1 MELISDL
8 LGVSVMRYGI
18 KLKAGV
24 AGLVFSTLLPTSVQ
38 SASLDSLEALSQAN
52 FLLFSENLAA
62 AIHYKGVGPAE
73 PLGLIGFDLGV
84 ELSSTEIDEAVFNE
98 ASSGDFETSEI
109 LIPRIHLNKGL
120 PFGLDIGAA
129 LSAVP
134 GTDIKVV
141 SGELRYALI
150 SGGTLSPSV
159 GIRASHAILQGMS
172 EIDMT
177 SSALEITASK
187 GFVMFTPYIGTGI
200 VKSTVTPNDLGGLT
214 EVSFDQK
221 KMFVG
226 VTINFGVALT
236 LEADQTGDYRTY
248 SAKFGFRF

>member
-1 MELISDL
+1 
-8 LGVSVMRYGI
+8 MRYGV
-18 KLKAGV
+18 KLKAGM
-24 AGLVFSTLLPTSVQ
+24 AGLLLSTLLPSSVHA
-38 SASLDSLEALSQAN
+38 ASLDSLEALSQAN
-52 FLLFSENLAA
+52 FELFSENIAA

-73 PLGLIGFDLGV
+73 PLGIIGFDLGI
-84 ELSSTEIDEAVFNE
+84 ELSSTEIDETLFDL
-98 ASSGDFETSEI
+98 ASSGDFETSELI
-109 LIPRIHLNKGL
+109 IPRLHVNKGL
-120 PFGLDIGAA
+120 PFGLDVGAA

-134 GTDIKVV
+134 GTDIKVL

-150 SGGTLSPSV
+150 SGGMLSPSV
-159 GIRASHAILQGMS
+159 GIRASHAILEGLS

-187 GFVMFTPYIGTGI
+187 GFVMFTPYIGTGF
-200 VKSTVTPNDLGGLT
+200 VKSTATPKNLGELT

-226 VTINFGVALT
+226 VTVNLGVALT

>member
-1 MELISDL
+1 
-8 LGVSVMRYGI
+8 MRYGI
-18 KLKAGV
+18 KLKAGI
-24 AGLVFSTLLPTSVQ
+24 AGLVFSTLLPASAVQ
-38 SASLDSLEALSQAN
+38 ADAFDSLEVLSQAN
-52 FLLFSENLAA
+52 FLLLSENLAA

-84 ELSSTEIDEAVFNE
+84 ELSSTEIDETLFNE
-98 ASSGDFETSEI
+98 ASSGDFDMSEM
-109 LIPRIHLNKGL
+109 LIPRVHVNKGL
-120 PFGLDIGAA
+120 PFGLDVGAA

-134 GTDIKVV
+134 GTDIKVL

-150 SGGTLSPSV
+150 PGGALTPAV
-159 GIRASHAILQGMS
+159 GIRASHAILEGLS

-177 SSALEITASK
+177 ASALEVTASK
-187 GFVMFTPYIGTGI
+187 GFVMLTPYAGAGI
-200 VKSTVTPNDLGGLT
+200 VKSTVTPKDLGDLT

-226 VTINFGVALT
+226 VTINLGVALT
-236 LEADQTGDYRTY
+236 LEADQTGDFRTY

>member
-1 MELISDL
+1 
-8 LGVSVMRYGI
+8 MRYGI
-18 KLKAGV
+18 KLKAGIV
-24 AGLVFSTLLPTSVQ
+24 GLVFSTVLPTSVQ
-38 SASLDSLEALSQAN
+38 AESFDSLELLSQAN
-52 FLLFSENLAA
+52 FLLLSENLAA

-84 ELSSTEIDEAVFNE
+84 ELSSTEIDEALFDE
-98 ASSGDFETSEI
+98 ASSGDFELSEM
-109 LIPRIHLNKGL
+109 LIPRIHANKGL
-120 PFGLDIGAA
+120 PFGLDVGAA
-129 LSAVP
+129 FSAIP
-134 GTDIKVV
+134 GTDIKVL
-141 SGELRYALI
+141 SGELRYALV
-150 SGGTLSPSV
+150 SGGTLTPSV
-159 GIRASHAILQGMS
+159 GIRASHAILQGLS

-200 VKSTVTPNDLGGLT
+200 VKSTVTPNDLGELT
-214 EVSFDQK
+214 EESFDQK
-221 KMFVG
+221 KMFAG